1 MLKCK
6 AHRLITWRRASP
18 MSRRP
23 DGIDELDPCGSNLLY
38 VLNAIAKSNA
48 PTRTVHTVHTHKK
61 SCRDWHKST
70 VRAKTT
76 KST

>member
-1 MLKCK
+1 
-6 AHRLITWRRASP
+6 

-48 PTRTVHTVHTHKK
+48 PTRTVHGAHSQEKLPRLAQKYRK
-61 SCRDWHKST
+61 S
-70 VRAKTT
+70 
-76 KST
+76 